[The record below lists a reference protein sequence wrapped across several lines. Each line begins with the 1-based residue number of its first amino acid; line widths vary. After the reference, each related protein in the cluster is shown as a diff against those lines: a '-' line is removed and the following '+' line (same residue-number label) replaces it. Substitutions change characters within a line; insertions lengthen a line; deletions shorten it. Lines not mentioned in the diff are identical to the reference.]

1 MKTKKRNYST
11 YLILT
16 IFGLYMISPFISTAL
31 YATSTNWSNT
41 LLPKDFTL
49 KWFIELFQD
58 PNFISAV
65 MRSITLTFVTLAVVL
80 VVMVPTVFLVYMYF
94 PRVDNFMKGLVLM
107 PYAIPAVILATGL
120 LRMYSGSAIP
130 MFAVLVGGLFVGS
143 LPFMYQ
149 GVRNSLESIH
159 SRNLMHAAEMLGA
172 NKLQAFLKIIVPNI
186 KLGLLITTLLIFSG
200 FFGEFVLTNLLIGGR
215 YETIRIYMM
224 RRMNE
229 NGHLASAVMVAYF
242 LLLIVISLV
251 ITHLTASKKG
261 KRTAWKKRK
270 QQPNENQPFPPL
282 TLAQAEPA
290 TSTEIKVNNEK
301 RHK

>member
-1 MKTKKRNYST
+1 MKKRNIST
-11 YLILT
+11 YLILV
-16 IFGLYMISPFISTAL
+16 IFGLYMIFPFISTGL

-41 LLPKDFTL
+41 LLPNDFTFQ
-49 KWFIELFQD
+49 WFIELFQD
-58 PNFISAV
+58 SNFISAV
-65 MRSITLTFVTLAVVL
+65 TRSITLTLITLAVVL
-80 VVMVPTVFLVYMYF
+80 VVMVPTVFIVYMYF
-94 PRVDNFMKGLVLM
+94 PKVDNFMKGLVLM

-130 MFAVLVGGLFVGS
+130 KYAVLVGGLFVGS

-149 GVRNSLESIH
+149 GVRNSLEGIH
-159 SRNLMHAAEMLGA
+159 SRNLMQAAEMLGA
-172 NKLQAFLKIIVPNI
+172 SKLQAFLKVIVPNI

-251 ITHLTASKKG
+251 ITRITSSKKG
-261 KRTAWKKRK
+261 VSNSLFKRKKRK
-270 QQPNENQPFPPL
+270 QEQVIPPL
-282 TLAQAEPA
+282 SLKQLEPA
-290 TSTEIKVNNEK
+290 ATSEVKSNNEK
-301 RHK
+301 RRKL

>member
-1 MKTKKRNYST
+1 MKKRNIST
-11 YLILT
+11 YLILV
-16 IFGLYMISPFISTAL
+16 IFGLYMIFPFISTAL

-41 LLPKDFTL
+41 LLPKDFTFQ
-49 KWFIELFQD
+49 WFIELFQD

-65 MRSITLTFVTLAVVL
+65 TRSVTLTLITLAVVL
-80 VVMVPTVFLVYMYF
+80 VVMVPTVFIVYMYF
-94 PRVDNFMKGLVLM
+94 PRVDNFLKGLVLM

-130 MFAVLVGGLFVGS
+130 MYAVLVGGLFVGS
-143 LPFMYQ
+143 LPFIYQ
-149 GVRNSLESIH
+149 GVRNSLEGIH
-159 SRNLMHAAEMLGA
+159 SRNLMQAAEMLGA
-172 NKLQAFLKIIVPNI
+172 SKLQAFLKVIVPNI

-251 ITHLTASKKG
+251 ITRITSSKKG
-261 KRTAWKKRK
+261 VSNSLFKRK
-270 QQPNENQPFPPL
+270 QHKQEQVIPPL
-282 TLAQAEPA
+282 SLKQLEPA
-290 TSTEIKVNNEK
+290 ATSEVKSNNEK
-301 RHK
+301 RRKL

>member
-1 MKTKKRNYST
+1 MKSKKRKFST

-41 LLPKDFTL
+41 LLPKDFTF
-49 KWFIELFQD
+49 KWFVELFQD
-58 PNFISAV
+58 PNFVSAV
-65 MRSITLTFVTLAVVL
+65 MRSITLTLIALAVVL

-120 LRMYSGSAIP
+120 LRMYAGSAIP

-159 SRNLMHAAEMLGA
+159 SKNLMHAAEMLGA

-215 YETIRIYMM
+215 FETIRIYMM

-242 LLLIVISLV
+242 LLLIVISLI
-251 ITHLTASKKG
+251 ITRLTASKKG
-261 KRTAWKKRK
+261 KKTTLKSSKQHKEKRTI
-270 QQPNENQPFPPL
+270 PPL
-282 TLAQAEPA
+282 TFAQADPV
-290 TSTEIKVNNEK
+290 TSTQIKVNNEK
-301 RHK
+301 RQK